1 VARGFEISR
10 QLAELTTSMTP
21 SDDTTGD
28 GQRNALK
35 KEHRSLRRRPLFAP
49 LLMPLFAAIAA
60 ILLLAWGWNASN
72 TTTVLLVRH
81 AEKMPVPPDNPPLS
95 AAGFARA
102 EALARWLSD
111 SGIRTIYVS
120 ERLRTRQTAEPVAAR
135 LGAEIIERPGDDVEG
150 LVSALRSGH
159 RGETVLVVGHSN
171 TLPAIVRRLG
181 GEVAPIG
188 ESDYSRLFVV
198 TDSPLTRT
206 TVLSLN
212 YGP

>member
-1 VARGFEISR
+1 
-10 QLAELTTSMTP
+10 MTP
-21 SDDTTGD
+21 PDDTTSD

-35 KEHRSLRRRPLFAP
+35 KEHRTLRRRPLFTA

-60 ILLLAWGWNASN
+60 ILLLAWAWNASN
-72 TTTVLLVRH
+72 TTTVLVVRH
-81 AEKMPVPPDNPPLS
+81 AEKMPVPPDDPPLS
-95 AAGFARA
+95 AAGLARA

-111 SGIRTIYVS
+111 SGVQTIYVS
-120 ERLRTRQTAEPVAAR
+120 EKLRTRQTAEPVAKR
-135 LGAEIIERPGDDVEG
+135 LGAEIIERPGDDVDG
-150 LVSALRSGH
+150 LVAALRSRH

-181 GEVAPIG
+181 GEAAPIG
-188 ESDYSRLFVV
+188 QSDYSRLFVV